1 MSVKTTDLGDLEQ
14 YLASLPDEERERLA
28 EAAAALDVA
37 QLLFSARDHRG
48 LTQKQAEEL
57 TGVKQQEISRYEGGV
72 GNITIKKLE
81 RYLRKLGFTLEIALL
96 DDETG
101 QIVERIAVNRD
112 RPRPTE
118 PARKRA

>member
-1 MSVKTTDLGDLEQ
+1 MSVKTTGLSDLRQ
-14 YLASLPDEERERLA
+14 YLASLSYEERERLA
-28 EAAAALDVA
+28 EAATALDVA

-48 LTQKQAEEL
+48 LTQKQTEER

-81 RYLRKLGFTLEIALL
+81 RYLRKLGFTLDIDLR

-101 QIVERIAVNRD
+101 QIVERIAVNGD
-112 RPRPTE
+112 RPRATGS
-118 PARKRA
+118 AG